1 MGVDIAMLG
10 SVTKEIKMNPDR
22 MKLYIAVLNEVPDFI
37 VPTLVAHTMLSA
49 HLYMNYTKDDGY
61 RNWLKNSFA
70 KCVVRVNQNE
80 FDHIAALP
88 CTHLGHENKT
98 LEGRKSCAIPFP
110 VRNEELPNVLK
121 YARLWKPL

>member
-22 MKLYIAVLNEVPDFI
+22 MKLYIAIMNEVPDFI

-49 HLYMNYTKDDGY
+49 HLYMSYMKDEGY
-61 RNWLKNSFA
+61 RNWLMYSYA
-70 KCVVRVNQNE
+70 KCVIRVNQNE
-80 FDHIAALP
+80 FERIAAIP
-88 CTHLGHENKT
+88 GTYLGHESKT
-98 LEGRKSCAIPFP
+98 LEGRKSCAIPVP